1 MRLRL
6 LNLNTWHALSFRPGF
21 RTEIVQSPEARE
33 LRTQALLQ
41 GIRELEPDVVAL
53 QECFPQPAFARRVAS
68 AFSFQYASCV
78 MNAGVRIL
86 GVGVPLGL
94 SSGEGLAI
102 LSRPGLRMRPLG
114 ARSLSGIG
122 FVGPRLSLQLTP
134 RQMALSCALDC
145 AGRSVRVVTGHLRY
159 EWATLEG
166 FRAGWSALRERGAV
180 PELPAP
186 GLLREVSAN
195 IAARD
200 AELAALAGFVDEHR
214 ARAPTVFAGD
224 LNLDDDA
231 PQLARFCERLSMA
244 SALAAR
250 GDSRCTWDPDRNPNT
265 RPSTDLRHADGTL
278 RDLRA
283 RVASYHDQAPQRPDH
298 VLVERGPPWLRLVDA
313 RVVLDSP
320 RGGILPSD
328 HYGILADFEVR

>member
-6 LNLNTWHALSFRPGF
+6 LNINTWHALSFRPGF
-21 RTEIVQSPEARE
+21 RTEIVQTPEERE
-33 LRTQALLQ
+33 LRAQALVQ
-41 GIRELEPDVVAL
+41 GIRELEPDVVTL

-68 AFSFQYASCV
+68 ALSFQVASCV
-78 MNAGVRIL
+78 MNAGVRVL
-86 GVGVPLGL
+86 GVGVPVGL
-94 SSGEGLAI
+94 LSGEGLAI

-122 FVGPRLSLQLTP
+122 LVGPRLSLQITP

-145 AGRSVRVVTGHLRY
+145 GGRPIRVVTGHLRY

-166 FRAGWSALRERGAV
+166 FRSGWSALRERGAV
-180 PELPAP
+180 QDLPAP

-200 AELAALAGFVDEHR
+200 AELAALAGFVEEHQ
-214 ARAPTVFAGD
+214 ARAPTVLAGD

-231 PQLARFCERLSMA
+231 PQLARFCKRVSME

-265 RPSTDLRHADGTL
+265 RASTDLRHVDGTL

-283 RVASYHDQAPQRPDH
+283 RVAAYHDQLPQRPDH
-298 VLVERGPPWLRLVDA
+298 VLVEQGPLWLHLVDA